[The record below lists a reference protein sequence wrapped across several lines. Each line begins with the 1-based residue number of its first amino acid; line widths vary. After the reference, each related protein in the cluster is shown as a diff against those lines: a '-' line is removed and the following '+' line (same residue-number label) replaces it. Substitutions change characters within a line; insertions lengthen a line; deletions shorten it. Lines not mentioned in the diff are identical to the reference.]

1 LRSSIPWDSAVPG
14 AAAKPLRVAVVSKSD
29 GGDGGA
35 SRVAEQCVTWLR
47 EAGVQ
52 ATQFVGFSSG
62 GANEPHEIYWP
73 STRAGRR
80 FYRLQK
86 LLGFPDLIPIELPKL
101 WSAVVGHYDVV
112 HFHQLSSTISPLT
125 LRALAP
131 RIPVVWTFHECSP
144 FTGGCLYPMG
154 CTKFETTCSA
164 CPSDSWPL
172 DTPVKFTALLQQIR
186 AYPHAH
192 PNVTCTV
199 PTQWLA
205 DMALKSRVV
214 KKMPLVVSN
223 RIDLAQFR
231 PTEKL
236 RARRLLGLAC
246 GADTPLLLLS
256 ATSVGDPRKGAREG
270 IAALRAMTGAK
281 PGILLMGKPDASV
294 EAQLAPYRVHS
305 FGYVRDADQQALIY
319 SAANAF
325 IFPTLAEVQGLAVI
339 ESLACGTPV
348 LGFASGGVPSMID
361 QGRTGILV
369 PTGDVAAL
377 SEALDKFLADHRTP
391 WAENCIAAARVYDKS
406 VFVREHIALYE
417 TAIARFLP
425 G

>member
-1 LRSSIPWDSAVPG
+1 
-14 AAAKPLRVAVVSKSD
+14 
-29 GGDGGA
+29 
-35 SRVAEQCVTWLR
+35 
-47 EAGVQ
+47 
-52 ATQFVGFSSG
+52 
-62 GANEPHEIYWP
+62 
-73 STRAGRR
+73 
-80 FYRLQK
+80 
-86 LLGFPDLIPIELPKL
+86 
-101 WSAVVGHYDVV
+101 
-112 HFHQLSSTISPLT
+112 
-125 LRALAP
+125 
-131 RIPVVWTFHECSP
+131 
-144 FTGGCLYPMG
+144 
-154 CTKFETTCSA
+154 
-164 CPSDSWPL
+164 
-172 DTPVKFTALLQQIR
+172 
-186 AYPHAH
+186 
-192 PNVTCTV
+192 
-199 PTQWLA
+199 
-205 DMALKSRVV
+205 
-214 KKMPLVVSN
+214 
-223 RIDLAQFR
+223 
-231 PTEKL
+231 
-236 RARRLLGLAC
+236 
-246 GADTPLLLLS
+246 
-256 ATSVGDPRKGAREG
+256 
-270 IAALRAMTGAK
+270 
-281 PGILLMGKPDASV
+281 MGKPDASV

>member
-1 LRSSIPWDSAVPG
+1 M
-14 AAAKPLRVAVVSKSD
+14 AVVSKSD

-62 GANEPHEIYWP
+62 GANGSQGIYWP
-73 STRAGRR
+73 STSAGRR

-86 LLGFPDLIPIELPKL
+86 LLGFPDLVPIELPKL
-101 WSAVVGHYDVV
+101 WAAVVGRYDIV

-154 CTKFETTCSA
+154 CVKFQTTCTA

-172 DTPVKFTALLQQIR
+172 DTPVKFTALLQHIR

-205 DMALKSRVV
+205 DLAVKSSVV

-223 RIDLAQFR
+223 RIDLGLFR
-231 PTEKL
+231 PTDKFA
-236 RARRLLGLAC
+236 ARRQLGLGTATNAP
-246 GADTPLLLLS
+246 GAAAPDAAAPGAEAPWLLLS
-256 ATSVGDPRKGAREG
+256 ATSVGDPRKGAREA
-270 IAALRAMTGAK
+270 IAALRAIKGAK

-294 EAQLAPYRVHS
+294 EAQLAGYRVHS
-305 FGYVRDADQQALIY
+305 FGYVRDAERQALIY
-319 SAANAF
+319 SAADAF
-325 IFPTLAEVQGLAVI
+325 IFPTLAEVQGLAVL

-348 LGFASGGVPSMID
+348 LGFASGGVPSMIE

-369 PTGDVAAL
+369 PTGDVPALSAAL
-377 SEALDKFLADHRTP
+377 DQFLADRSTP
-391 WAENCIAAARVYDKS
+391 WSQNCIAAARAYDKS
-406 VFVREHIALYE
+406 VFVRDHLALYQA
-417 TAIARFLP
+417 AIARFVP